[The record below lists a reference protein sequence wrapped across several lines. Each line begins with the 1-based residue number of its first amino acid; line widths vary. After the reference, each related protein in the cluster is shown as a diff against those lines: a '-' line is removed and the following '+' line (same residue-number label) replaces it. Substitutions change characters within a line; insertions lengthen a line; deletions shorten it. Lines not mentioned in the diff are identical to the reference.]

1 MPFTLAHP
9 AAALPFRK
17 TGLVISAVVVGSMAP
32 DFEYFLRLSP
42 QGRFGHSLPG
52 LIIFTLPVALAVLWL
67 FHRSVKFAIVR
78 LLPASLQHRLVCTD
92 FPFGDVRRFALLVL
106 SVLVG
111 ALTHI
116 LWDGFTHRSSW
127 LVQHWSPLHQ

>member
-42 QGRFGHSLPG
+42 QGRYFHSLPG
-52 LIIFTLPVALAVLWL
+52 LIIYTLPVALAVLWL
-67 FHRSVKFAIVR
+67 FHRSVKFAVLR
-78 LLPASLQHRLVCTD
+78 LLPNRIRMRLSCTE
-92 FPFGDVRRFALLVL
+92 FSFGNSRRFALLVL
-106 SVLVG
+106 SVSVG
-111 ALTHI
+111 ALTHVI
-116 LWDGFTHRSSW
+116 WDSFTHN
-127 LVQHWSPLHQ
+127 